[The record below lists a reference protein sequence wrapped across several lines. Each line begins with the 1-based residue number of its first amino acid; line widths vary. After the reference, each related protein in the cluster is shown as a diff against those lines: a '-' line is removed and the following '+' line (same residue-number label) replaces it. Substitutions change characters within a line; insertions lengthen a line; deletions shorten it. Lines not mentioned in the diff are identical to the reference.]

1 MTLDPVS
8 RRAILKSL
16 TIGVATGSVLRVIP
30 VQAAEHAHHAIEAEK
45 AAGAYAPKFF
55 DAHGYKTLQA
65 MADTIIPPDSDSG
78 GAVEGGAPEFIDLLA
93 SENTDYQKPLGD
105 FLRWLDATCG
115 TRYGKPWIDC
125 AKPLQT
131 EILDLVA
138 YRRNADQDPS
148 LAWPVYNFAFL
159 RNFVA
164 DGFFTSQI
172 GIRYLGYK
180 GNTYLTEFPG
190 CPPVPGV
197 QAASGDSKVLPQP

>member
-1 MTLDPVS
+1 MTLDSVS
-8 RRAILKSL
+8 RRAVLKSL
-16 TIGVATGSVLRVIP
+16 TMGVAAGSVMRVIP

-55 DAHGYKTLQA
+55 DAQGFKTLQGLS
-65 MADTIIPPDSDSG
+65 DTIIPPDSDSG

-93 SENTDYQKPLGD
+93 SENAEYGTTMGEFIQ
-105 FLRWLDATCG
+105 WLDAACTSL
-115 TRYGKPWIDC
+115 YGKPWIEC
-125 AKPLQT
+125 AKAQQT

-138 YRRNADQDPS
+138 FRKNAEHDPS
-148 LAWPVYNFAFL
+148 LEKPVAGFAFL

-164 DGFFTSQI
+164 DGFFTSKI

-180 GNTYLTEFPG
+180 GNTYLTAFPG

-197 QAASGDSKVLPQP
+197 